1 MLLPRSPGGAGCRD
15 RCCCTGFVDPQDP
28 SATLGAVRERVTAAA
43 EVLRGELEH
52 PGGYHRGRAR
62 GIVERLTGVTLGG
75 VQEKVL
81 DVWEGLHVGVRHPA
95 RPGGRPR

>member
-1 MLLPRSPGGAGCRD
+1 MS
-15 RCCCTGFVDPQDP
+15 
-28 SATLGAVRERVTAAA
+28 ERVTAAA

-75 VQEKVL
+75 VQEKAL
-81 DVWEGLHVGVRHPA
+81 DVWGRSTRWRQA
-95 RPGGRPR
+95 SCATGRPAPVTPSSSTPNFSARHASCWCR